1 MWRSIYTIYMLLQTI
16 FTPLRKAFGLAG
28 CPVIMAYRGYGNAR
42 QVFLKG
48 HVMDDRILYEAEKG
62 DRKRK
67 NFLAMLSRYMS
78 KAIPHQRIKIYF
90 ADREYVVHSDGAGYF
105 EAELSFEEPLD
116 LQGWQPVR
124 YELLDELAS
133 GEDVPVTESSVYLQ
147 EPASEFGVIS
157 DVDDTILVSHASKT
171 LRKLRLVLTKN
182 AKTRLPFTGVATF
195 YQALQTGRD
204 TDCCN
209 PIFYVS
215 SSEWNLYDFLV
226 DFCEQRDIPKG
237 PFLLQKY
244 KQNLWE
250 ILQSGGGSHT
260 HKVDKIR
267 HILQAYPELNFILVG
282 DSGQKDGELY
292 AEIVR
297 EFPDRILAIYI
308 RDVTAA
314 GPKEQLLGELAREL
328 GRMGVD
334 MLLVEDTAVAA
345 EHAFAQGYIAEE
357 EYRKVQQEVNA

>member
-1 MWRSIYTIYMLLQTI
+1 MLLQTI
-16 FTPLRKAFGLAG
+16 LSSLRKVFGLAG
-28 CPVIMAYRGYGNAR
+28 QPVIMAYRGYGNTR

-48 HVMDDRILYEAEKG
+48 HVLDDRILYESRQE

-67 NFLAMLSRYMS
+67 NFVAMLSRYMS
-78 KAIPHQRIKIYF
+78 KAIPHKQIKIHF
-90 ADREYVVHSDGAGYF
+90 AGREYITHSDRAGYF
-105 EAELSFEEPLD
+105 DAVLSFDEPLAGH
-116 LQGWQPVR
+116 GWQPVR
-124 YELLDELAS
+124 YELLDQLDS
-133 GEDVPVTESSVYLQ
+133 GERIPVTEGEVYLQ
-147 EPASEFGVIS
+147 EPESEFGVIS

-195 YQALQTGRD
+195 YQALLSGRD

-226 DFCEQRDIPKG
+226 DFCERRSIPKG
-237 PFLLQKY
+237 PFLLQKH

-250 ILQSGGGSHT
+250 ILQSGGGSHN

-267 HILQAYPELNFILVG
+267 HILEAYPKLNFILVG
-282 DSGQKDGELY
+282 DSGQRDGQLY

-314 GPKEQLLGELAREL
+314 GKKEQQLGELAREL
-328 GRMGVD
+328 GKLGVD
-334 MLLVEDTAVAA
+334 MMLVGDTAAA
-345 EHAFAQGYIAEE
+345 ARHAYAQGFISERA
-357 EYRKVQQEVNA
+357 YREVQQEVNNGKAAVG